1 MSKAVFILLF
11 ICSVTTIYGQ
21 SAKQYCKQ
29 ILNLEKYDVIHSM
42 EMDQKG
48 ILTYEIKNSK
58 IVFTIPMASIVI
70 EKHDADP
77 EEQPDVTSRT
87 LLILICSGNEECI
100 SITDPD
106 GTKNY
111 MSFDIFKFD
120 TKASRDMASK
130 AFEGLRK
137 IARGEK

>member
-29 ILNLEKYDVIHSM
+29 ILKLEKYDVIHSM

-48 ILTYEIKNSK
+48 ILTYETKNSK
-58 IVFTIPMASIVI
+58 IVFTIPMANIVI
-70 EKHDADP
+70 EKHDVDP
-77 EEQPDVTSRT
+77 KDQPDVICRT
-87 LLILICSGNEECI
+87 LLILICSGNDECI
-100 SITDPD
+100 STTDQD

-111 MSFDIFKFD
+111 MSFDIFQFD
-120 TKASRDMASK
+120 TKVNRDRAFK

-137 IARGEK
+137 IALGEK